1 MKLSDINPNP
11 DNPRV
16 IKDAKF
22 RKLVNSIREFPKMLE
37 LRPMVLDTTNTLIG
51 GNMRFRALQ
60 HLGYTEIPDTWV
72 KRAEDLSEDEKKRF
86 IVADNIQLG
95 DWDWDVL
102 SNLWNEDDLIDW
114 GLTIEAAQKEADPE
128 VAEEQRTV
136 EDMELK
142 FNEHHDYIVFLF
154 NNVNDYVMAVTN
166 LGLKKVK
173 ATLSEKAKKV
183 GLGRVVDGTRL
194 IELMQQIQN
203 QKYHAA
209 EESHPVEG

>member
-37 LRPMVLDTTNTLIG
+37 LRPMVLDSTNTIIG
-51 GNMRFRALQ
+51 GNMRFKALQ
-60 HLGYTEIPDTWV
+60 HLGYTEIPDSWV
-72 KRAEDLSEDEKKRF
+72 KRAEDLTEDDKKRF

-95 DWDWDVL
+95 DWDWDML

-114 GLTIEAAQKEADPE
+114 GLTIEGVAPGKDPE
-128 VAEEQRTV
+128 VVEEQRTV

-173 ATLSEKAKKV
+173 ASLSEKSKKI

-194 IELMQQIQN
+194 IEIMN
-203 QKYHAA
+203 QYHGDQK
-209 EESHPVEG
+209 SNSVEG

>member
-1 MKLSDINPNP
+1 MKLSAINPNP

-37 LRPMVLDTTNTLIG
+37 LRPMVLDSTNTIIG

-60 HLGYTEIPDTWV
+60 HLGYTEIPETWV
-72 KRAEDLSEDEKKRF
+72 KRAEDLTEEEKKRF

-95 DWDWDVL
+95 DWDWEVL

-114 GLTIEAAQKEADPE
+114 GLTLEGAKDADPE
-128 VAEEQRTV
+128 VQEEQRTI
-136 EDMELK
+136 EEMELK

-173 ATLSEKAKKV
+173 ASLSEKTKKV

-194 IELMQQIQN
+194 LELMNQN
-203 QKYHAA
+203 QHAA
-209 EESHPVEG
+209 QESHPVAG

>member
-1 MKLSDINPNP
+1 MRLSDINPNP

-37 LRPMVLDTTNTLIG
+37 LRPMVLDSTNTIIG

-60 HLGYTEIPDTWV
+60 QLGYTDIPDEWV
-72 KRAEDLSEDEKKRF
+72 KRAEDLTEDEKKRF
-86 IVADNIQLG
+86 VVADNIQLG
-95 DWDWDVL
+95 DWNWDVL
-102 SNLWNEDDLIDW
+102 ANLWNEDDLIDW
-114 GLTIEAAQKEADPE
+114 GLTIEDVAAGKDPE

-154 NNVNDYVMAVTN
+154 NNINDYVMAVTN

-173 ATLSEKAKKV
+173 TSLSEKSKRI

-194 IELMQQIQN
+194 IELMNKKQ
-203 QKYHAA
+203 YGT
-209 EESHPVEG
+209 EESHSVER